1 MVKLL
6 EPSSVVPEVE
16 RKQPVERK
24 PRGTPERDVLIE
36 VRALLERLQT
46 YKAFR
51 GSQRSTG
58 DQIDRLL
65 GKLAEIL

>member
-1 MVKLL
+1 MVKFL
-6 EPSSVVPEVE
+6 EPTSVVPEVE
-16 RKQPVERK
+16 RKPIERK

-65 GKLAEIL
+65 GKLTEIL